1 MLAAYW
7 IMLSPSFRSLALVS
21 LQVSTASVLFACG
34 GSFESKPFGDASGGT
49 GGVAGVT
56 GGASALGGATAKSG
70 GSGSGGS
77 MKTGGLTGSGGAGS
91 GKSCLVGNVEY
102 ADGSVFP
109 SADGCN
115 SCSCA
120 KGSVACTTRACVET
134 ICGGD
139 AGNTCAP
146 DEYCAYAGNGLCGAA
161 DASSTC
167 KKRPQICTDI
177 FAPVC
182 GCDGKTY
189 PSDCSAA
196 AAGVGFSTQ
205 GECATPGSCT
215 IGNWVYA
222 DGSANIPAPDG
233 CNTCSCAG
241 GVAACTELACK
252 SCGGIAGVACA
263 SNEYCSYGSVGLPLP
278 GPNLTCLTLDASGV
292 CLKRPEVCALGG
304 PVLPVPAE
312 IAIAINVCGCDGQTY
327 FNACAANSAGTDV
340 ASYGSCP
347 VPTPAF

>member
-1 MLAAYW
+1 MLP
-7 IMLSPSFRSLALVS
+7 PSSRSLALAS
-21 LQVSTASVLFACG
+21 LQISIAVMFFACG
-34 GSFESKPFGDASGGT
+34 GSFESKPFEASGGI

-56 GGASALGGATAKSG
+56 GGANALGGATAKSG

-77 MKTGGLTGSGGAGS
+77 TKTGGVAGSGGAAGG

-109 SADGCN
+109 SGDGCN

-120 KGSVACTTRACVET
+120 QGAVSCTLAACLET
-134 ICGGD
+134 ICGGF
-139 AGNTCAP
+139 AGNTCAV

-167 KKRPQICTDI
+167 KKRPQVCNEI

-189 PSDCSAA
+189 ASDCSAA
-196 AAGVGFSTQ
+196 AAGVGFSAQ

-215 IGNWVYA
+215 IGNVVYA
-222 DGSANIPAPDG
+222 DGATNIPAPDG
-233 CNTCSCAG
+233 CSTCSCAG
-241 GVAACTELACK
+241 GVAACTKLACK

-263 SNEYCSYGSVGLPLP
+263 ANEYCSYGSVGLPLP
-278 GPNLTCLTLDASGV
+278 GPSVTCLTPDAAGV

-304 PVLPVPAE
+304 PVLPVA
-312 IAIAINVCGCDGQTY
+312 IAIAPNVCGCNGQTY

-340 ASYGSCP
+340 AYYGACP
-347 VPTPAF
+347 VPVPAF